1 MKLPIKARGLVRKD
15 EKGILDL
22 RLFSI
27 EKSSNGKNV
36 YKIDRH
42 SSIEIHLVD
51 DGPLEDIPTAWLKLH
66 LISLRHYKPNELNF
80 ENIFSVLPNLIWD
93 DRGFGWRV
101 ESYLGNNAAFAHGDI
116 EDPNFDGEDFKNNFK
131 PDGLVRADYNHI
143 QLIDKFPPMTNHVL
157 PSDVRIADVSRV
169 RLGAYLGKGTTVM
182 HEGFVNFNAG
192 TEGPNMIEG
201 RISSGV
207 FVGKDS
213 DLGGGSST
221 MGTLSGGN
229 EEKISIGQRC
239 LLGANAGIGI
249 SLGDDCIVEAGL
261 YITAGMKITLLEEE
275 KIIKAIELSGK
286 NNILYYRDS
295 ITGKVCAKSNK
306 KKFKL
311 NKTLHDNN

>member
-1 MKLPIKARGLVRKD
+1 MKLPIKAFGQALMDSEGFLQIYFSKEGLSKSMEKNNSFTFD
-15 EKGILDL
+15 EVTDKNKE
-22 RLFSI
+22 
-27 EKSSNGKNV
+27 EKWSTNLEV
-36 YKIDRH
+36 HFIQDA
-42 SSIEIHLVD
+42 
-51 DGPLEDIPTAWLKLH
+51 PLEDIPTAYLKLH
-66 LISLRHYKPNELNF
+66 LLSWRIYKPNELNL
-80 ENIFSVLPNLIWD
+80 ENIFEVLPNLMWIEGIAHRIKD
-93 DRGFGWRV
+93 GFRMID
-101 ESYLGNNAAFAHGDI
+101 S
-116 EDPNFDGEDFKNNFK
+116 
-131 PDGLVRADYNHI
+131 
-143 QLIDKFPPMTNHVL
+143 IDKFPRMTDHVM
-157 PSDVRIADVSRV
+157 PENVRIADTSRV
-169 RLGAYLGKGTTVM
+169 RLGAYLGAGTTVM
-182 HEGFVNFNAG
+182 HEGFINFNAG

-261 YITAGMKITLLEEE
+261 YITSGMKITLIEEE
-275 KIIKAIELSGK
+275 KIVKAIELSGK
-286 NNILYYRDS
+286 NNILYFRDS
-295 ITGKVCAKSNK
+295 MTGKVCAKSNK

>member
-1 MKLPIKARGLVRKD
+1 MKLPIKASGQALMDSEGFLQIYFSKEGLSKSMEKNNPFTFD
-15 EKGILDL
+15 EVPDKNK
-22 RLFSI
+22 
-27 EKSSNGKNV
+27 EGKWSTNLEV
-36 YKIDRH
+36 HFIQDA
-42 SSIEIHLVD
+42 
-51 DGPLEDIPTAWLKLH
+51 PLEDIPTAYLKLH
-66 LISLRHYKPNELNF
+66 LLSWRLYKPNELNL
-80 ENIFSVLPNLIWD
+80 ENIFEVLPNLMWIEGIAHRIKD
-93 DRGFGWRV
+93 GFRMID
-101 ESYLGNNAAFAHGDI
+101 S
-116 EDPNFDGEDFKNNFK
+116 
-131 PDGLVRADYNHI
+131 
-143 QLIDKFPPMTNHVL
+143 IDKFPRMTDHVM
-157 PSDVRIADVSRV
+157 PENVRIADTSRV
-169 RLGAYLGKGTTVM
+169 RLGAYLGAGTTVM
-182 HEGFVNFNAG
+182 HEGFINFNAG

-261 YITAGMKITLLEEE
+261 YITSGMKITLVEEE
-275 KIIKAIELSGK
+275 KIVKAIELSGK
-286 NNILYYRDS
+286 NNILYFRDS
-295 ITGKVCAKSNK
+295 MTGKVCAKSNK